1 MTHVR
6 RSTSGFIG
14 DAARTLE
21 QKLTAQYHQK
31 GPFGTLPS
39 SDATDISLPSD
50 VAAALSFAQTL
61 LAGVV
66 ATHISKCQPQNP
78 RRANR

>member
-1 MTHVR
+1 MTRVG
-6 RSTSGFIG
+6 RSTSGFIR
-14 DAARTLE
+14 DAPGTLE
-21 QKLTAQYHQK
+21 QKLTEQHHQK

-50 VAAALSFAQTL
+50 VAAALSFARTL

-66 ATHISKCQPQNP
+66 ATQNTECQPQNP
-78 RRANR
+78 RRESR